1 MITVTGYVNPDI
13 DCVACAVGYAELQNR
28 LGKEARAIF
37 SGDINAETEYVKQYL
52 GGINFSLTTGGIE
65 KEDIILVDTSD
76 KGAIDKSI
84 DVNRV
89 IEVIDHRKLAYIQD
103 FPNAKLQIDL
113 VGSCATLIAERFQD
127 AGVAPSRE
135 SAVLLYSAII
145 SNTVNFKS
153 HVTTQRDRVMV
164 EWIKDFADIPKVY
177 VSEMFEY
184 KSNINKENIE
194 EILTEEFKF
203 YEIKGNRVGIVQLEI
218 TDSLNRVAKFE
229 NEIREILLRIKKE
242 KSVDYILLSC
252 VDVKEGF
259 NYLLTIDPI
268 SSSLFSKVFGVSDLE
283 KGVKLNDI
291 IMRKEI
297 YPKILKFLEEEES

>member
-28 LGKEARAIF
+28 LGKGARAIF

-52 GGINFSLTTGGIE
+52 GNINFSLTTGGFE
-65 KEDIILVDTSD
+65 NEDITLVDTSD

-113 VGSCATLIAERFQD
+113 VGSCATLIAERFKD
-127 AGVAPSRE
+127 AGVSPSRE

-145 SNTVNFKS
+145 SNTVNFLS
-153 HVTTQRDRVMV
+153 HVTTERDRVMAK
-164 EWIKDFADIPKVY
+164 WLKGFAGIPKEY
-177 VSEMFEY
+177 ISEMFEY
-184 KSNINKENIE
+184 KSSINNENIE

-203 YEIKGNRVGIVQLEI
+203 YDIKGKRVGIVQLEI
-218 TDSLNRVAKFE
+218 TDALKKVAIFE
-229 NEIREILLRIKKE
+229 NEIREILLRIKDD
-242 KSVDYILLSC
+242 KSLDYLLLSSI
-252 VDVKEGF
+252 DINEGF
-259 NYLLTIDPI
+259 NFLLTVDSF
-268 SSSLFSKVFGVSDLE
+268 SSAFFSEVFNVIGLE

-297 YPKILKFLEEEES
+297 YPKIVRYLEE

>member
-52 GGINFSLTTGGIE
+52 GSINFSLTTGGFE
-65 KEDIILVDTSD
+65 NEDTILVDTSD

-113 VGSCATLIAERFQD
+113 VGSCATLIAERFKD
-127 AGVAPSRE
+127 AGVSPSRE
-135 SAVLLYSAII
+135 SAVLLFSAII
-145 SNTVNFKS
+145 SNTVNFKN
-153 HVTTQRDRVMV
+153 HVTTKRDRDIVN
-164 EWIKDFADIPKVY
+164 WLKDFAVLPEEY

-184 KSNINKENIE
+184 KSNINNENIE

-203 YEIKGNRVGIVQLEI
+203 YDIKGKRVGIVQLEI

-259 NYLLTIDPI
+259 NYILTVEPI
-268 SSSLFSKVFGVSDLE
+268 SSAFFSKVFNVSGLE